1 MCNVHPDESISEATS
16 YGFSAS
22 RTYGSAGAASENKS
36 RSRCF
41 YCSSTTDAVNS
52 AEDIEDD
59 HAQIE
64 ADLLAFQQ
72 MLYRAA
78 RAMTVDRFMQLRQ
91 RYDLAWYEVLENL

>member
-1 MCNVHPDESISEATS
+1 MCDSSLNSEDTS

-22 RTYGSAGAASENKS
+22 RTYSTGGTES
-36 RSRCF
+36 RSESRGRCF
-41 YCSSTTDAVNS
+41 YCSSICTNDPAS
-52 AEDIEDD
+52 CGEGPEGD

-78 RAMTVDRFMQLRQ
+78 QTLTVARFMQLRQ
-91 RYDLAWYEVLENL
+91 RYDLVWYEVLENL